1 MVKVINIS
9 LWKEYFL
16 LCKQR
21 LICAVILVSLWM
33 SCSLVTLPSVHNPC
47 LSQLYWGGGAT
58 ELWFLSFLPHI
69 LAGILLQRKVFLLLF
84 LTCHPY
90 FYLSMLHSI
99 AWVHWMLQ
107 LSQTGPAGTSFK
119 VTFLL
124 TWSPLNDSC
133 LSDIR
138 RYIRLILF
146 FLCFQSKI
154 SHFSKEPSLLSE
166 GKGI

>member
-1 MVKVINIS
+1 MINIS

-47 LSQLYWGGGAT
+47 LSQLYWGEGVI
-58 ELWFLSFLPHI
+58 EPWFLSFLPHI
-69 LAGILLQRKVFLLLF
+69 LAGILSQRKVFLFF

-99 AWVHWMLQ
+99 AWVHWTLQ
-107 LSQTGPAGTSFK
+107 LSQTGPVGTSFK
-119 VTFLL
+119 LTFLL
-124 TWSPLNDSC
+124 TWSPLNDSSFWHKK
-133 LSDIR
+133 L
-138 RYIRLILF
+138 YQVHLVL
-146 FLCFQSKI
+146 
-154 SHFSKEPSLLSE
+154 SLLP
-166 GKGI
+166 I

>member
-1 MVKVINIS
+1 MRWS
-9 LWKEYFL
+9 LS
-16 LCKQR
+16 
-21 LICAVILVSLWM
+21 AM

-47 LSQLYWGGGAT
+47 LSQLHWGGGVI
-58 ELWFLSFLPHI
+58 EPWFLSFLPHT
-69 LAGILLQRKVFLLLF
+69 LAGILLQRKVLVF

-99 AWVHWMLQ
+99 AWVHWTLQ

-119 VTFLL
+119 LTFLL
-124 TWSPLNDSC
+124 TWSPLNDSS
-133 LSDIR
+133 LSDIQD
-138 RYIRLILF
+138 ISGSSCSFSASNLE
-146 FLCFQSKI
+146 S

>member
-1 MVKVINIS
+1 MRWS
-9 LWKEYFL
+9 LS
-16 LCKQR
+16 
-21 LICAVILVSLWM
+21 AM

-47 LSQLYWGGGAT
+47 LSQLYWGGGGYRT
-58 ELWFLSFLPHI
+58 LISVIPSTYISWHSF
-69 LAGILLQRKVFLLLF
+69 AKKSSFF

-119 VTFLL
+119 LTFLL
-124 TWSPLNDSC
+124 TLSPLNDSS
-133 LSDIR
+133 LSDIQD
-138 RYIRLILF
+138 ISGSSCSLSASNLE
-146 FLCFQSKI
+146 S